1 MAGLLRF
8 FQNATLQPHTRFSL
22 TNLSQENRYW
32 DDYRWSRRDWSM
44 SLMIDFDTGLWL
56 ILLMAGWQS
65 TCCPIP
71 GVVIWHTKGQGAEQ
85 EFFPL
90 RRRAVCLGPAGSVHA
105 FLAKFFTWEVLL
117 LQQGHPIFI
126 SLWVLSLLFHLLSS
140 HLRDHNYTKLGGVS
154 HTVVTIELSSVPL
167 LSVRSCF

>member
-1 MAGLLRF
+1 MVGLLRF

-22 TNLSQENRYW
+22 TTLENTYW
-32 DDYRWSRRDWSM
+32 DDYRWSRGDWSI
-44 SLMIDFDTGLWL
+44 SLMIDFCYLSL
-56 ILLMAGWQS
+56 RLVLLMAGWQS
-65 TCCPIP
+65 TSCPILW
-71 GVVIWHTKGQGAEQ
+71 VVIWHTKGQGAEQ

-126 SLWVLSLLFHLLSS
+126 SLW
-140 HLRDHNYTKLGGVS
+140 
-154 HTVVTIELSSVPL
+154 
-167 LSVRSCF
+167 